1 MGSNPSLPS
10 NHHPGN
16 GLSNGQGGNP
26 GMNGT
31 HGTHGNGSGIV
42 NFTAKREAERSAA
55 QDSHILHLRQQIE
68 SRLKVRQLNMR
79 TN

>member
-1 MGSNPSLPS
+1 M
-10 NHHPGN
+10 N
-16 GLSNGQGGNP
+16 GTH
-26 GMNGT
+26 GT